1 MRITQLNISQFGCFE
16 NKKIELDGGL
26 NLIFGENESG
36 KSTILSF
43 IKFML
48 YGLTR
53 RSATNF
59 ERERAISWSGH
70 RATGSMTLECGSR
83 LYRIERSFTESG
95 RSGSEKLA
103 VVCLDDGSTVTTELQ
118 PGEYFL
124 GVPREVFEGSACVG
138 QMRSAE
144 INGEKLASSIEN
156 MLSAADESV
165 DTAKILKT
173 LDSVRVTYRHKSKSG
188 GSLYE
193 EEQRINQLRL
203 RAEKAREDSLALDG
217 WEQKLERAKS
227 EYETVKKD
235 YEHKDA
241 LLSELN
247 KVSVLK
253 RFGELEKTREKRAEL
268 DTKLADCED
277 RLTFGDL
284 RVDRAHTAEI
294 KLSAK
299 SFAEA
304 EKALAQKRAQRDSD
318 SVQTCDAS
326 LVELGNKVEL
336 AGGAAFVMRDIDSAR
351 QSFKKKKTAAT
362 VWAVLTAIFGV
373 GAVGYAAF
381 LAMFGATLSSML
393 PFYMLA
399 PIALCFVVATVMSI
413 AAASGKKKAKRR
425 LVNIADEYGASPE
438 TIEKRLRDC
447 AAELIKS
454 REIAEKRAKA
464 DAELEY
470 AERELA
476 DRQDALADLL
486 HKTAKDA
493 TADVESAAREYRRLE
508 ELIGER
514 EAMISERDTLD
525 RIISAEEQA
534 LSHYDEQ
541 NLREQISVNIDE
553 VTPKAIAE
561 AERMR
566 GFLAEKLRILSN
578 KISGIENTVIALRA
592 TAEDPLPI
600 SDELCELQARH
611 EKNSRFYD
619 ALTLAM
625 ESIESASSSM
635 RGNVTPAIS
644 RQASELLAKLS
655 GGRYDTL
662 RTTGTLGVSL
672 DKDGYSIKSELL
684 SAGTRDAAYLSL
696 RLALFMRIYE
706 GELPPLVLDESLC
719 QLDEK
724 RAERAITLLGGLA
737 GEGIQTLLF
746 TSHKREGEI
755 CERVGAEH
763 RVIALS

>member
-1 MRITQLNISQFGCFE
+1 MRIVELNISQFGCFE
-16 NKKIELDGGL
+16 NKKIELGGGL
-26 NLIFGENESG
+26 NLIYGENESG

-59 ERERAISWSGH
+59 ERERAISWSAH
-70 RATGSMTLECGSR
+70 RAAGSMTLECGSR

-95 RSGSEKLA
+95 RGGSEKLA
-103 VVCLDDGSTVTTELQ
+103 ILCLDDGSTVSTELQ

-138 QMRSAE
+138 QMRSAD

-188 GSLYE
+188 GSLFE
-193 EEQRINQLRL
+193 EEHRINQLRL

-235 YEHKDA
+235 FEHKDA

-253 RFGELEKTREKRAEL
+253 RFGELERTREKRAEL
-268 DTKLADCED
+268 NARLADCEN
-277 RLTFGDL
+277 RLTFEDFK
-284 RVDRAHTAEI
+284 VDRAHTAEI

-299 SFAEA
+299 AFSDADKMLGQK
-304 EKALAQKRAQRDSD
+304 KAQSQEQKS
-318 SVQTCDAS
+318 
-326 LVELGNKVEL
+326 
-336 AGGAAFVMRDIDSAR
+336 
-351 QSFKKKKTAAT
+351 QSFDEQSAALGKKIEVLGGVSAVMGALDAIQKKLNKSKVWFKAMIIST
-362 VWAVLTAIFGV
+362 VTSCILLALYIVLLVNGIFPENFPFQIPLM
-373 GAVGYAAF
+373 F
-381 LAMFGATLSSML
+381 LSWGTV
-393 PFYMLA
+393 A
-399 PIALCFVVATVMSI
+399 PILAIGFAYDKRKYKKQIVAF
-413 AAASGKKKAKRR
+413 AAEYGTDAENLEAMLISCEKELERSRQIEA
-425 LVNIADEYGASPE
+425 NIA
-438 TIEKRLRDC
+438 
-447 AAELIKS
+447 
-454 REIAEKRAKA
+454 RAT
-464 DAELEY
+464 AELEY

-476 DRQDALADLL
+476 DKKDALADLL

-508 ELIGER
+508 ALIAER
-514 EAMISERDTLD
+514 EAMLSERDTLD
-525 RIISAEEQA
+525 RMISAEEQS

-541 NLREQISVNIDE
+541 DLREQISVDIEE

-578 KISGIENTVIALRA
+578 KISGIENTVISLRA

-611 EKNSRFYD
+611 EKNSQFYD

-625 ESIESASSSM
+625 ESIESASNAM

-644 RQASELLAKLS
+644 RQASELLSKLS

-662 RTTGTLGVSL
+662 RTTGTLGLSL

-684 SAGTRDAAYLSL
+684 SAGTRDVAYLAL

-724 RAERAITLLGGLA
+724 RAERTITLLGSLA

-746 TSHKREGEI
+746 TSHKREEET
-755 CERVGAEH
+755 CERAEVGYNL
-763 RVIALS
+763 IALSK

>member
-16 NKKIELDGGL
+16 DKRIELDGGL
-26 NLIFGENESG
+26 NLIYGENESG

-59 ERERAISWSGH
+59 ERERAISWSVH
-70 RATGSMTLECGSR
+70 RAAGSMTLESGSR

-95 RSGSEKLA
+95 RGGSEKLA
-103 VVCLDDGSTVTTELQ
+103 ILCLDDGSTVTTELQ

-138 QMRSAE
+138 QMRSAD

-173 LDSVRVTYRHKSKSG
+173 LDSVRVTYRHKSKGG
-188 GSLYE
+188 GSLFE
-193 EEQRINQLRL
+193 EEHRINQLRL

-227 EYETVKKD
+227 EYETVKED
-235 YEHKDA
+235 FEHKDA

-253 RFGELEKTREKRAEL
+253 RFGELALTRKKGEELEGRLSDCEKRA
-268 DTKLADCED
+268 TFED
-277 RLTFGDL
+277 FK
-284 RVDRAHTAEI
+284 VDRAHTAEI

-299 SFAEA
+299 AFSDADKMFG
-304 EKALAQKRAQRDSD
+304 QKRAQSREQKS
-318 SVQTCDAS
+318 
-326 LVELGNKVEL
+326 
-336 AGGAAFVMRDIDSAR
+336 
-351 QSFKKKKTAAT
+351 QSFDEQSAALGKKIEVLGGVSAVMGALDAIQKKLNKSKVWFKAMIIST
-362 VWAVLTAIFGV
+362 VTSCILAVLYIVLLVNGIFPENFPFQIPLM
-373 GAVGYAAF
+373 F
-381 LAMFGATLSSML
+381 LSCTGTV
-393 PFYMLA
+393 A
-399 PIALCFVVATVMSI
+399 PILAIGFAYDKRKYKKQIVAFAAEYGTDAENLEAMLISCEKALERSRQI
-413 AAASGKKKAKRR
+413 E
-425 LVNIADEYGASPE
+425 VNIA
-438 TIEKRLRDC
+438 
-447 AAELIKS
+447 
-454 REIAEKRAKA
+454 RAT
-464 DAELEY
+464 AELEY

-476 DRQDALADLL
+476 DKRDALAGLL

-493 TADVESAAREYRRLE
+493 TPDVESAASEYRRLE
-508 ELIGER
+508 TLIAER
-514 EAMISERDTLD
+514 EAMLSERDALE
-525 RIISAEEQA
+525 RMIAAEEQA

-541 NLREQISVNIDE
+541 SLREQISVNIDE
-553 VTPKAIAE
+553 VTPRAIAE

-566 GFLAEKLRILSN
+566 GFLSEKLRILSN

-611 EKNSRFYD
+611 ERNSRFYD

-625 ESIESASSSM
+625 ESIESASNAM

-684 SAGTRDAAYLSL
+684 SAGTRDVAYLSL

-724 RAERAITLLGGLA
+724 RAERSMTLLCGLA

-746 TSHKREGEI
+746 TSHKREEEI
-755 CERVGAEH
+755 CRRSELGYSL
-763 RVIALS
+763 ISLS